1 MNRTAENM
9 TDAITYLSLV
19 VDHVNSNKTVS
30 HTAKQISKQAGCA
43 VAGTV
48 VGGVLAG
55 PIGAAVGSVV
65 GAGIGLSV
73 SDKYDGVLQ
82 KLLKLS
88 EDEQFNLVQ
97 EVGETAS
104 IRKTSLQF
112 RSEILLAKIRSSR
125 STYGT
130 RSRVTKLPS
139 KHCLSLQSDLLQLQ
153 HNPLQ

>member
-97 EVGETAS
+97 EIRNLVGENPIVSFYIWYTEPSNQAAVQTLLITAVG
-104 IRKTSLQF
+104 
-112 RSEILLAKIRSSR
+112 LAAAATQSS
-125 STYGT
+125 SM
-130 RSRVTKLPS
+130 
-139 KHCLSLQSDLLQLQ
+139 
-153 HNPLQ
+153 N